1 MKLLCSFSVF
11 HYSRLEIRKILLHER
26 NIFNL
31 KGFPVEVLQGSRV
44 LRKSEGE
51 GIGIERLTGLAV
63 GTVEFVRAVFAV
75 TEQRAADG
83 RHMCAD
89 LVRTAGQK
97 FTLHERQSAV
107 RRERAV
113 ARACG
118 LGTRHAGPVQR
129 DLLALFITA
138 EIILDQSL
146 GRLGSAVHDAQ
157 IPLFHLTVLDLII

>member
-1 MKLLCSFSVF
+1 MKPLCSFYVF
-11 HYSRLEIRKILLHER
+11 HYSRLEIRKILFDER
-26 NIFNL
+26 NIL
-31 KGFPVEVLQGSRV
+31 YHEGFAIQILQRTGILCEAER
-44 LRKSEGE
+44 E
-51 GIGIERLTGLAV
+51 GIGIQSLSGFAV
-63 GTVEFVRAVFAV
+63 GTVEFVCAVLAV
-75 TEQRAADG
+75 AEQRTADG
-83 RHMCAD
+83 GHMGAD
-89 LVRTAGQK
+89 LVRAAGQQ

-113 ARACG
+113 ACACG

-157 IPLFHLTVLDLII
+157 IPLFHLAVLDLII